1 MHNAAQLRA
10 KNARKTSLTQVNEI
24 FQSRLEYEV
33 LTQIG
38 NKIPESKRNNIF
50 TLYENNMRSVFESI
64 GEYDRNEKYEEIF
77 NEESVIV
84 SITKDEELVAFVSFR
99 FDTEEGE
106 EENLFAIIY
115 LYELQVQQSYQNGK
129 IGAKCLDSL
138 HSLKELLKL
147 DKTMLTVSKYN
158 PRGVKFYSRNHFE
171 LDEIDPSWFEGG
183 ENENYHIMSR
193 A

>member
-1 MHNAAQLRA
+1 MGNDAQLRA

-24 FQSRLEYEV
+24 FQSRLEYQV
-33 LTQIG
+33 HTQIG
-38 NKIPESKRNNIF
+38 NKIPASKRKDIF
-50 TLYENNMRSVFESI
+50 ALYENNMRHVFESL

-84 SITKDEELVAFVSFR
+84 SITKNEELVSFVSFR

-115 LYELQVQQSYQNGK
+115 LYELQVQQSYRNGK

-138 HSLKELLKL
+138 NSLNKLLKL
-147 DKTMLTVSKYN
+147 DKTMLTVSKHN
-158 PRGVKFYSRNHFE
+158 PRAVKFYSRNHFE

>member
-1 MHNAAQLRA
+1 M
-10 KNARKTSLTQVNEI
+10 NEI

-115 LYELQVQQSYQNGK
+115 L
-129 IGAKCLDSL
+129 
-138 HSLKELLKL
+138 
-147 DKTMLTVSKYN
+147 
-158 PRGVKFYSRNHFE
+158 
-171 LDEIDPSWFEGG
+171 
-183 ENENYHIMSR
+183 
-193 A
+193 